1 MLRSIDGLAA
11 RQLKTRPLRAALTA
25 FGVVLG
31 VGMVFGVLLLVGTI
45 RHTFDDLVSSAW
57 GKTDL
62 IVSGEANGILPES
75 TVDRVRAVPGVSD
88 AAAYIGGVFTR
99 LDARGRAVEGAAG
112 QIYVAGY
119 DTAAMPPFD
128 FRWVEGRKPGTGR
141 EIVLERNWARARGLS
156 PGDRMRVATP
166 TGTAE
171 LPVVGIFR
179 FSSGLSFGGRGFAA
193 MPVDAIRPLID
204 VPSGFHQV
212 SVVVDDKDQL
222 ETIQKRLARALGPGA
237 TVKTPQGFSEDVKQQ
252 LNGLNLILY
261 FFSGVALF
269 VGGFLIL
276 NSFNMTVLQRM
287 REIGMLRTL
296 GASRRLI
303 TRTILTEALI
313 IGALGSVLGLGLGIG
328 LASGLIALMR
338 GMEMPVGALQ
348 VTPGPAIVAVVIG
361 MLVTA
366 GGALWPAR
374 RAGRVSPIRAVLGSR
389 GARTAPRRSR
399 LVFGLALTIPGVAL
413 GGQFWGGD
421 SSGSALSGLYGIS
434 LTMTMFVGIALL
446 APFVIIP
453 VIRLLAAPLRKVL
466 PAGGRLAAD
475 SLLSNAGRTA
485 ATAAALTIG
494 LSVVVV
500 NSTFSASFMGTVSE
514 QLEASFARD
523 FTVQAAGQTL
533 ETGGGPG
540 VPHRLAREI
549 AAMPETRAVTPIR
562 ALFLDL
568 PGIESGQKQ
577 GIAKAYDPGVYPLM
591 DATPVKGATRESALR
606 GVAAGGVIIG
616 AQYARLA
623 DLDVGDVVS
632 LRGPGG
638 AARAPVTG
646 VLDGIADM
654 GGNEM
659 QMSLETMRRI
669 YRITNDAQLAV
680 RATSDAAAGPLGRRI
695 EGLVAR
701 DYPGVELASVV
712 DKKKEVRDQ
721 VSATFNM
728 FNSIVAIAVIVS
740 LLGVVNALA
749 MSVLERTREI
759 GVLRALGS
767 SRWQIRRTMLDESL
781 LICAAGA
788 ITGVAA
794 GLAIGVAWL
803 PGFAKVMPGL
813 MFHFP
818 GTTAFTV
825 AVAAIVLGTLA
836 AILPARR
843 AARLKVI
850 EALSYE

>member
-1 MLRSIDGLAA
+1 MLRSIDGLAV
-11 RQLKTRPLRAALTA
+11 RQLRTRPLRAALTA

-62 IVSGEANGILPES
+62 IVTGEANGILPES
-75 TVDRVRAVPGVSD
+75 TVARVRAVPGVRD
-88 AAAYIGGVFTR
+88 AGAYIGGAFTR
-99 LDARGRAVEGAAG
+99 LDARGRAVEGGAG

-119 DTAAMPPFD
+119 DTAGTPPFD
-128 FRWVEGRKPGTGR
+128 FRWVEGRKPDKGP
-141 EIVLERNWARARGLS
+141 EIALERNWARARGLS
-156 PGDRMRVATP
+156 PGDRLHVATP
-166 TGTAE
+166 TGTAR
-171 LPVVGIFR
+171 LPVVGLFR

-204 VPSGFHQV
+204 VPTGFLQV
-212 SVVVDDKDQL
+212 SVFIDDKAQV
-222 ETIQKRLARALGPGA
+222 EAIQQRLARTLGSGV

-252 LNGLNLILY
+252 LNGLNLVLY

-287 REIGMLRTL
+287 REIGTLRTL
-296 GASRRLI
+296 GASRGLV

-348 VTPGPAIVAVVIG
+348 VSPGPAIVAVVIG

-366 GGALWPAR
+366 AGALWPAR
-374 RAGRVSPIRAVLGSR
+374 RAGRVSPIRAVLGNR

-399 LVFGLALTIPGVAL
+399 LAFGLALTLPGAVL
-413 GGQFWGGD
+413 GGQFWGAGNG
-421 SSGSALSGLYGIS
+421 GSALSGLYGIS

-453 VIRLLAAPLRKVL
+453 VIRLLAVPMRKL
-466 PAGGRLAAD
+466 FPAGGRLAAD

-500 NSTFSASFMGTVSE
+500 NSTFAASFMGTVSD

-540 VPHRLAREI
+540 VPHRLAQEVG
-549 AAMPETRAVTPIR
+549 AMPETRAVTPIR
-562 ALFLDL
+562 AVFLDL

-577 GIAKAYDPGVYPLM
+577 GIAKAYDPGVYALM
-591 DATPVKGATRESALR
+591 DATPIKGATRTAALR

-616 AQYARLA
+616 PQYARLA
-623 DLDVGDVVS
+623 GLEVGDRIS

-638 AARAPVTG
+638 ATRAPVTG
-646 VLDGIADM
+646 VLDGIGDM

-669 YRITNDAQLAV
+669 YRVTGDAQLAI
-680 RATSDAAAGPLGRRI
+680 RARSDAAARPLERRI
-695 EGLVAR
+695 EALVAR

-712 DKKKEVRDQ
+712 EKKEEVRDQ

-749 MSVLERTREI
+749 MSVFERTREI

-788 ITGVAA
+788 ITGVAF
-794 GLAIGVAWL
+794 GLAIGAAWL
-803 PGFAKVMPGL
+803 PGFATVMPGL
-813 MFHFP
+813 TFHFP
-818 GTTAFTV
+818 GTTALAV
-825 AVAAIVLGTLA
+825 AVAATVFGTLA

-843 AARLKVI
+843 AARLNVI
-850 EALSYE
+850 QALNYE